1 MTDAER
7 TKLEQRLLEER
18 QRATDAIR
26 QLDEE
31 VRDDAEQGGD
41 LTNYP
46 LHMADRGSEAIEEET
61 DLLLMSNEGRRLY
74 EIDRALRKLYRDPE
88 TFGMCEQCGADIA
101 LERLDLVPWATLC
114 ADCQRAAEE
123 SAEGPAG

>member
-1 MTDAER
+1 MTDTER
-7 TKLEQRLLEER
+7 SGLEKRLLDER
-18 QRATDAIR
+18 RRAIEAIR

-61 DLLLMSNEGRRLY
+61 DLLLMSAEGRRLY
-74 EIDRALRKLYRDPE
+74 EIDQALRKLYRDPE
-88 TFGMCEQCGADIA
+88 KFGTCERCGADIS

-114 ADCQRAAEE
+114 ADCQRADEE
-123 SAEGPAG
+123 AAGGPAA